1 MCPFLWEANYGNQA
15 WLTWGKDLSPH
26 ACIFSFINA
35 TFAAVSLFRAPLRF
49 LLFISS
55 LFLESENNIIPVS
68 MSQISHEHIL
78 EQAYISML

>member
-1 MCPFLWEANYGNQA
+1 MYPFLREVNYGNQV

-35 TFAAVSLFRAPLRF
+35 TFAAVSLFLAPLRF

-55 LFLESENNIIPVS
+55 FFLESENNIIPIS
-68 MSQISHEHIL
+68 MNHISHEHIL
-78 EQAYISML
+78 E